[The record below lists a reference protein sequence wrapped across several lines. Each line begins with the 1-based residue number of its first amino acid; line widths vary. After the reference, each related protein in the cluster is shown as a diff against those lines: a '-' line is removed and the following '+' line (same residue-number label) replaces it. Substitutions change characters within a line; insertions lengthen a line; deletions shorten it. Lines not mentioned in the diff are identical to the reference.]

1 MTVDSTPLTPSQ
13 QPQRRSFG
21 WGKMLLLLLVVIALT
36 VVATVWVMTHYLF
49 PRQFEPV
56 TLSTREE
63 QALNVKLERLDR
75 VNRPVAVSPSRSAD
89 SGDGLSPEPYSEAG
103 ASREI
108 IFTERE
114 LNGLLAKN
122 TDLADKLVIDLSQD
136 MASAKLLVPLDPD
149 FPFLGGKT
157 LKVSAGVELRYSGLN
172 PVVSLRGISLWGVP
186 IPNAWMG
193 NIKNVD
199 LVGQFGA
206 NQGFWK
212 AFAEGVE
219 DITVEEG
226 RLKITLKE

>member
-1 MTVDSTPLTPSQ
+1 MTLDNAPVTPLQ
-13 QPQRRSFG
+13 QRSFG
-21 WGKMLLLLLVVIALT
+21 WGKMLLLLLVVIVLT
-36 VVATVWVMTHYLF
+36 VFATVWVMTRYIF

-56 TLSTREE
+56 QLSTSEV
-63 QALNVKLERLDR
+63 QTLNAKLARLD
-75 VNRPVAVSPSRSAD
+75 PLKPSTPDTVTAS
-89 SGDGLSPEPYSEAG
+89 SQDGEALTPEPYSEEG
-103 ASREI
+103 AQREI

-157 LKVSAGVELRYSGLN
+157 LKVSAGVELRYSGQN

-193 NIKNVD
+193 NIKNID
-199 LVGQFGA
+199 LVGEFGA
-206 NQGFWK
+206 GQGFWQ

-219 DITVEEG
+219 DIRVEEG